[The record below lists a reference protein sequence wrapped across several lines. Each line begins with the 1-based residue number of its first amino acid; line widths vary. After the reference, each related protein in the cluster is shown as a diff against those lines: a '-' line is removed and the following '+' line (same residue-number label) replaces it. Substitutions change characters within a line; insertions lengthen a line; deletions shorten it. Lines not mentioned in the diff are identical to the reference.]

1 MLKNEVYIGNLCQG
15 RSKKV
20 SHNSKKTRYLP
31 REDWIICEGTH
42 EPLIDKDTFELV
54 QKRVTSRRNPPKTG
68 FHSVFK
74 EIAKCADCGR
84 AMSPT
89 ASRKKDEPYKLSCG
103 GYKQYGASMC
113 SNHFISYNTLCE
125 IVLCELKK
133 WLSLTPEEKE
143 LIVREFRYM
152 VHQLDMNLS
161 IESILKAFAKRT
173 EDDEVR
179 TFVEVFSM
187 AKRSGGNMRGI
198 IRNAVCQIGEE
209 IDVKREIDTIMAA
222 KKLEFKVMSVIP
234 FLMVCYI
241 KVSFP
246 EFVDVLYG
254 NPLGISVMTVCL
266 IIYVASYELGK
277 RIVEV
282 EV

>member
-1 MLKNEVYIGNLCQG
+1 MIYKGKKNYWQQDIRRLEYCKALLQGVLLIGVISYLFYG
-15 RSKKV
+15 TVLSAILLSPYLIRYMRSWEKQTKK
-20 SHNSKKTRYLP
+20 KKKQAFQL
-31 REDWIICEGTH
+31 
-42 EPLIDKDTFELV
+42 
-54 QKRVTSRRNPPKTG
+54 Q
-68 FHSVFK
+68 FK
-74 EIAKCADCGR
+74 EAIEGLSSALNVGYSVEN
-84 AMSPT
+84 AMRET
-89 ASRKKDEPYKLSCG
+89 LEELQILYKKE
-103 GYKQYGASMC
+103 
-113 SNHFISYNTLCE
+113 
-125 IVLCELKK
+125 
-133 WLSLTPEEKE
+133 E

-254 NPLGISVMTVCL
+254 NPIGIAVMTVCL

>member
-1 MLKNEVYIGNLCQG
+1 MRYKRKKNYWQQDICKKEYLLAILQG
-15 RSKKV
+15 ILLISIISYLFYGTFLGAILLSPYLIRYMRSWEKQTIKK
-20 SHNSKKTRYLP
+20 KKQEFQL
-31 REDWIICEGTH
+31 
-42 EPLIDKDTFELV
+42 
-54 QKRVTSRRNPPKTG
+54 Q
-68 FHSVFK
+68 FK
-74 EIAKCADCGR
+74 EAIEGLSSALNVGYSVEN
-84 AMSPT
+84 AMRET
-89 ASRKKDEPYKLSCG
+89 LEELQILYKKE
-103 GYKQYGASMC
+103 
-113 SNHFISYNTLCE
+113 
-125 IVLCELKK
+125 
-133 WLSLTPEEKE
+133 E

-161 IESILKAFAKRT
+161 IEFILKAFAKRT

-234 FLMVCYI
+234 FAMICYI

-254 NPLGISVMTVCL
+254 NPLGIAVMTVCL
-266 IIYVASYELGK
+266 LIYVAAYEFGK